1 LETRDKLRETPSPS
15 IIVPVRLARERVNPR
30 FNFSSEL
37 EIVPFTPASMSTPDI
52 FTITTVYA
60 LAAVIG
66 IGVIAKIGSD
76 VLLPKNAS
84 SKDKFTFIWLVCIFP
99 SVH

>member
-1 LETRDKLRETPSPS
+1 M
-15 IIVPVRLARERVNPR
+15 
-30 FNFSSEL
+30 
-37 EIVPFTPASMSTPDI
+37 PFTSASMSSPDI
-52 FTITTVYA
+52 FTVTTVYA

-84 SKDKFTFIWLVCIFP
+84 SKDRFTFIWLVCIFP
-99 SVH
+99 SLHSLLLIWHRTGFRRHGSL